1 MMEQP
6 SRTDLS
12 RRVAS
17 SRRLPLVFGLLGTLG
32 ALAGAWRPALAHAQ
46 DIAMP
51 GADDVERIA
60 DFAQLIRWTGV
71 LTSLFVVLA
80 AGIALRFVRGFV
92 ERLSHQFTTRR
103 LVFQKVETFF
113 QFFVY
118 VSTTLLVLALSLR
131 LDQRVVA
138 VIGGTVAVAVG
149 FAMRDLVASF
159 IAGIMI
165 MFDRPFQV
173 GDRVEFGGQYGDI
186 TAIGLRSVRMQT
198 LDDNTVTIPNNK
210 FLTDMTSCGNY
221 GALDMQV
228 GMSFY
233 IGPEQDVNKAR
244 QIVTE
249 AAVSSRYVHLPKPV
263 VVLVEQTILS
273 NHVAIHLRLKAYV
286 NDTRYEKAFSTD
298 INLRVLHAFREHAIA
313 APAILHRSV

>member
-1 MMEQP
+1 MLLRLFTTLTALLLTALLP
-6 SRTDLS
+6 T
-12 RRVAS
+12 VAVAQE
-17 SRRLPLVFGLLGTLG
+17 LPGAADVALV
-32 ALAGAWRPALAHAQ
+32 Q
-46 DIAMP
+46 DIAK
-51 GADDVERIA
+51 
-60 DFAQLIRWTGV
+60 LIRWTGV
-71 LTSLFVVLA
+71 LSSLFVVLA
-80 AGIALRFVRGFV
+80 AAIALRFVRNFV

-103 LVFQKVETFF
+103 LFFQKIETFF

-118 VSTTLLVLALSLR
+118 VSTTVLVLVLSLR
-131 LDQRVVA
+131 LDQRIVA

-149 FAMRDLVASF
+149 FAIKDLVASF
-159 IAGIMI
+159 IAGIMVMI
-165 MFDRPFQV
+165 DRPFQV

-233 IGPEQDVNKAR
+233 IGLDQDVEKAR

-249 AAVSSRYVHLPKPV
+249 AAVSSRHVHLPKPV
-263 VVLVEQTILS
+263 VVLVQQLVHE
-273 NHVAIHLRLKAYV
+273 NYVAIHLRLKAYV
-286 NDTRYEKAFSTD
+286 NDTRYEKAFETD
-298 INLRVLHAFREHAIA
+298 INLRVLHAFREAKILP
-313 APAILHRSV
+313 PAILHRSV